1 MKYTQ
6 KSAIT
11 TMQEVYELLDYMVK
25 ILGLGAD
32 FNPDDEVSSYTY
44 YDGRPLFTDEE
55 ASILEILIEQA
66 FDVCNESG
74 KDIYEITLD
83 IIDEYNN
90 Q

>member
-1 MKYTQ
+1 
-6 KSAIT
+6 
-11 TMQEVYELLDYMVK
+11 MVK
-25 ILGLGAD
+25 TLGIGAS

-44 YDGRPLFTDEE
+44 YDVSPLFTDEE
-55 ASILEILIEQA
+55 VSILEILIEEA
-66 FDVCNESG
+66 FDVCKENG